1 VADTSDGE
9 RPDMQRSL
17 ERDVRRL
24 ARREGSGATFW
35 RSLSALGTVGWAIAL
50 PTAGGAWLGHRIDE
64 RYGTGIHFTLILLVA
79 GLFLGVALAWHALGR
94 HHG

>member
-24 ARREGSGATFW
+24 ARRERSGATFW
-35 RSLSALGTVGWAIAL
+35 RSLSVLGTVGWAIAL
-50 PTAGGAWLGHRIDE
+50 PTAGGAWLGHRIDL
-64 RYGTGIHFTLILLVA
+64 RYETGIRFTLMLLVA
-79 GLFLGVALAWHALGR
+79 GLCLGVALAWHVLGR
-94 HHG
+94 HRS